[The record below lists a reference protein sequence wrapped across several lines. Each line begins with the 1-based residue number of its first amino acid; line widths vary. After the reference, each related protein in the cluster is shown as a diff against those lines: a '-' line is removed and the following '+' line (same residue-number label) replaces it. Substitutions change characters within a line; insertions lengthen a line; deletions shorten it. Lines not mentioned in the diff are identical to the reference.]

1 LFIPNEDSLTKT
13 PFGSDFCKSE
23 MERLLASCTVKPQVH
38 QFERHPYLPQDAF
51 VAFHKEVWARA
62 PLVQPCPALNLQ
74 PCLHF
79 LQHDIH
85 ITAYSPLGNTNPLYA
100 KDDKLTPIVQHPV
113 IQHLAAKHG
122 CTPAN
127 ILISLQIK
135 VRRSGRHT
143 FPM

>member
-1 LFIPNEDSLTKT
+1 
-13 PFGSDFCKSE
+13 
-23 MERLLASCTVKPQVH
+23 
-38 QFERHPYLPQDAF
+38 LPS
-51 VAFHKEVWARA
+51 
-62 PLVQPCPALNLQ
+62 
-74 PCLHF
+74 F

-85 ITAYSPLGNTNPLYA
+85 VTAYSPLGNTNPLYA

-135 VRRSGRHT
+135 VRRRGRHT
-143 FPM
+143 LPMNPPLKPRRAKPQQGHSVVPKSVTPSRILENMKVVELTDEDVEAISGIKERKRYADFSDIIGYRYYSDLDDTV

>member
-51 VAFHKEVWARA
+51 VAFHKEVWVR
-62 PLVQPCPALNLQ
+62 PRSFNHVPRLLTAL
-74 PCLHF
+74 PSF

-85 ITAYSPLGNTNPLYA
+85 VTAYSPLGNTNPLYA